1 MVRTSMEPYELRQY
15 RVLLLSEPISAE
27 TANRFVADLLLLNAA
42 SSTERID
49 LYINSPGGSVTD
61 GLAILDAMGCVQA
74 PVSTICIGQAASMA
88 AWILASGTKGMRYAT
103 PNAEIM
109 IHQLAA
115 GFYGQSAHIKVMS
128 QRVLRLQKRLTT
140 ILAACTGQSPRK
152 VARDMERDFFMTAD
166 EARRYGIVDAV
177 LEPFSKGPLVGPGNP
192 EHH

>member
-1 MVRTSMEPYELRQY
+1 MVRTSMEPYALRQY

-115 GFYGQSAHIKVMS
+115 GFYGQSAHIRVMS

-177 LEPFSKGPLVGPGNP
+177 LEPFSKGPLVGPENP

>member
-1 MVRTSMEPYELRQY
+1 MEPYELRQY

>member
-15 RVLLLSEPISAE
+15 RMLLLSEPISAE

-115 GFYGQSAHIKVMS
+115 GFYGQSAHIRVMS

-177 LEPFSKGPLVGPGNP
+177 LEPFSKGPLVGPENP